1 MDNVPAAFVDGS
13 TSSGERRGQHSL
25 QVRSQALGRH
35 AEIRAAHI
43 GTTVVVRQSG
53 HSLGLAVSSPRA
65 IIESYTPEQ
74 DLQLCLWGCPASQRL
89 HTPTVWPT
97 TLAYIHCSSL
107 LPAQDVYF
115 QACLFDLLATGDMN
129 SSSSALEALEDARA
143 MITDPQKVHL
153 VASAANRELSW
164 LIAVFMPMVTFRLI
178 F

>member
-35 AEIRAAHI
+35 AEIWAAHI

-53 HSLGLAVSSPRA
+53 HSLGLAVRSPRA
-65 IIESYTPEQ
+65 IIESYTLEQ

-89 HTPTVWPT
+89 HTPPVLPT
-97 TLAYIHCSSL
+97 TIAYIHCSSL

-143 MITDPQKVHL
+143 MIADPEKVHL
-153 VASAANRELSW
+153 VATASSRQPSW
-164 LIAVFMPMVTFRLI
+164 LIAIFMTLLTFRLI